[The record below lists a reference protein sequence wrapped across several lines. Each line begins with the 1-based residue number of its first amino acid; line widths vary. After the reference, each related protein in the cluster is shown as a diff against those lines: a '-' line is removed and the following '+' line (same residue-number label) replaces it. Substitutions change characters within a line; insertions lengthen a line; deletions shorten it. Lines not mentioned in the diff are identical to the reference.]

1 MYDALLQHLPKA
13 LKDDILEKLDL
24 EMETYGVLTLH
35 RPENVDDLRKL
46 ENIMR
51 VMMTM
56 KDLTIV
62 FLVHPRTKKMLRVA
76 GLWKSLEKA
85 RHLRLA
91 APVRYHSMLSLIKNA
106 KIVFTDSGGMQKEAF
121 WLHTPCVT
129 IRETTEWVETV
140 QLGANTLAKN
150 GESIIQKAR
159 EFLTT
164 ENLKDKLGKLPNPFG
179 DGQASAKVID
189 GLKRFVVA

>member
-1 MYDALLQHLPKA
+1 
-13 LKDDILEKLDL
+13 
-24 EMETYGVLTLH
+24 
-35 RPENVDDLRKL
+35 
-46 ENIMR
+46 
-51 VMMTM
+51 MTM

-85 RHLRLA
+85 RHFRLA
-91 APVRYHSMLSLIKNA
+91 APVRYHSMLGLIKNA

-189 GLKRFVVA
+189 SLKRFAHARSSV